1 MVKGMGYGIQHRQ
14 MSKTI
19 TNKKNEIY
27 PTRAFQKVLLE

>member
-27 PTRAFQKVLLE
+27 PTPVHFRKFY